1 MDGNFKGESQSS
13 QAFKFTGDG
22 GRYFLICL
30 VNSLLVFITLG
41 IYLPWALMKCRRY
54 IYSNMKLDGQ
64 SFTYGVTGGSVFL
77 SWLMLMVIYIVGMV
91 LISYNYIFAGSLI
104 LLLLVLSIPVLI
116 VKNLHYQG
124 MMTTL
129 NGIRFSFKCG
139 AMRAWWNMLG
149 LPIAMLLGWSAVIF
163 ALVQICPMETA
174 GEMIFSVIVIGL
186 IGLVGLGVASGISYS
201 RLITIVGQ
209 GGRFGIHRFDVQIN
223 VRHCIKSAILAM
235 MALIP
240 FLVVVGFILSALLLS
255 MAELDTTAM
264 TEDELEM
271 MIFLEYQRQIIISE
285 IIYYIGIAV
294 SMSYL
299 TVAFRNHFLN
309 NLKLADGNIR
319 FRSTLTFHG
328 MVYRLG
334 SLYVISAI
342 TGGLAYPLLR
352 MWVIAWLA
360 ENTFVVGNLDELE
373 LTNSDDVV
381 ENGVVARLSR
391 GMMPTLDFM

>member
-1 MDGNFKGESQSS
+1 
-13 QAFKFTGDG
+13 
-22 GRYFLICL
+22 
-30 VNSLLVFITLG
+30 
-41 IYLPWALMKCRRY
+41 
-54 IYSNMKLDGQ
+54 
-64 SFTYGVTGGSVFL
+64 
-77 SWLMLMVIYIVGMV
+77 
-91 LISYNYIFAGSLI
+91 
-104 LLLLVLSIPVLI
+104 
-116 VKNLHYQG
+116 
-124 MMTTL
+124 
-129 NGIRFSFKCG
+129 
-139 AMRAWWNMLG
+139 
-149 LPIAMLLGWSAVIF
+149 
-163 ALVQICPMETA
+163 
-174 GEMIFSVIVIGL
+174 
-186 IGLVGLGVASGISYS
+186 
-201 RLITIVGQ
+201 
-209 GGRFGIHRFDVQIN
+209 
-223 VRHCIKSAILAM
+223 M

-240 FLVVVGFILSALLLS
+240 FLVVVGFILRALLLS